1 MSSNNDVRDIAI
13 QIGSAGERNRD
24 ASGGIRG
31 FEFQKS
37 DQLFFSSCDE
47 RICELLRYKMGG
59 YGIKVADING
69 SMFQ

>member
-47 RICELLRYKMGG
+47 RICDLK
-59 YGIKVADING
+59 
-69 SMFQ
+69 

>member
-24 ASGGIRG
+24 ASGRIRG

-47 RICELLRYKMGG
+47 RICELLWYKMEAWVLKLQ
-59 YGIKVADING
+59 I
-69 SMFQ
+69 